1 MQNTPVKYLGTF
13 VGSGNLSKLN
23 FELTL
28 RKACRIT
35 SHWSKRNLTL
45 PARVLICK
53 TFIFS
58 TFVHVCNCSYITT
71 AQVKLLQKVLNEFLW
86 RGQRPVIMYTPVSHG
101 GLNMINIKNTV
112 HVLQL
117 KWMDRLYKDVG
128 SSWSRFVWNK
138 IERISLMPLMAGIR
152 RIRESDLHTLSP
164 FYWSMLRSYAYLNK
178 LFYEANT
185 AELLPRNI
193 WFTLQFPFV
202 DKDWHLAGINTLS
215 DLPLANGKIVISN
228 V

>member
-101 GLNMINIKNTV
+101 GLNMINIKNV
-112 HVLQL
+112 ISMLHVR
-117 KWMDRLYKDVG
+117 WMDRLCYDAG
-128 SSWSRFVWNK
+128 TSWSRIIWPKVQMV
-138 IERISLMPLMAGIR
+138 ILGHLISGLIKSTLGSPL
-152 RIRESDLHTLSP
+152 ESDL
-164 FYWSMLRSYAYLNK
+164 YLFCSS
-178 LFYEANT
+178 LQRILT
-185 AELLPRNI
+185 PVLPSLHYITFITQMTPYVMYR
-193 WFTLQFPFV
+193 
-202 DKDWHLAGINTLS
+202 
-215 DLPLANGKIVISN
+215 LPM
-228 V
+228 